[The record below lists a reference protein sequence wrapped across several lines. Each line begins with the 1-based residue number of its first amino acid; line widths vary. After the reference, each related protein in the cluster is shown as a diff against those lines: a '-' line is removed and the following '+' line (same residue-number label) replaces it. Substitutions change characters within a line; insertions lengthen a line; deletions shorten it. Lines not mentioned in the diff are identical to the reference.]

1 MKWFTNKC
9 DLIFVP
15 TPGMQNRIRENGTEV
30 SMAVLPTGLDDSFYI
45 EDEEKTKTIRRQY
58 LGKRKT
64 DIYSVPSQGWR
75 KKKSDISPEWNPVF
89 ERDAAIFV
97 SCVASG

>member
-1 MKWFTNKC
+1 MEKKADPVCQRHRGPGYMKWFTNKC
-9 DLIFVP
+9 DLIFAP

-75 KKKSDISPEWNPVF
+75 KKKIRYFS
-89 ERDAAIFV
+89 
-97 SCVASG
+97 